1 MIDLWISKKKYTK
14 LLELWAKGINLDWE
28 KLYTGKMPHRISL
41 PTYPFA
47 KEHYW
52 ASESKD
58 QVKAY
63 ALFSQG
69 ESDVDFDDILC
80 GRLLDEMMNDTL
92 SVDEAASEILNI
104 CIRK

>member
-1 MIDLWISKKKYTK
+1 M
-14 LLELWAKGINLDWE
+14 E

-52 ASESKD
+52 TSESKD